1 MKRVDL
7 EHIIRAASD
16 IVDQDVVVIGS
27 QAVLGQYPKA
37 PVNLIVSVEAD
48 VFPMEEPERAD
59 EIDGAIGEGSRFHE
73 SFSYYAHG
81 VGPETPTAPQGWQ
94 ERLIPLSNDNTHGAT
109 GWCMEIHDVV
119 LSKCVANREK
129 DWEYARVAIT
139 SGLVETTTLI
149 DRVSLLPVEE
159 SRRQAIRERLQAFM
173 SAPG

>member
-48 VFPMEEPERAD
+48 VFPMDEPERAD

-81 VGPETPTAPQGWQ
+81 VGPETPSAPQGWQ
-94 ERLIPLSNDNTHGAT
+94 ERLIALSNDNTRGAT
-109 GWCMEIHDVV
+109 GWCMEIHDIV

-129 DWEYARVAIT
+129 DWEYAGVAIAR
-139 SGLVETTTLI
+139 GLVDTKTLI

-159 SRRQAIRERLQAFM
+159 SQRQAIRERLQARI
-173 SAPG
+173 SATR